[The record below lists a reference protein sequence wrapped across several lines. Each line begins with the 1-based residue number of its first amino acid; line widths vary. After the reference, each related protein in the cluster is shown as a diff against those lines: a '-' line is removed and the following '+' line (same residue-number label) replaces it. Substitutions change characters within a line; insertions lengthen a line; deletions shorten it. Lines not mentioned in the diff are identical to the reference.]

1 MSAARCETRLSSVLT
16 GGRVEVGFRAGSL
29 DDAVAR
35 LLGPL
40 LRQEGL
46 TEPATVSALDAV
58 LSRERSGATTA
69 GSVALPHARLAGL
82 SRIVAALAINADGV
96 YSHSPCATK
105 ALLVFASPAQ
115 ATVEHLKFL
124 GGVAQLFR
132 SDETVERLLA
142 AETSAAALDVIRGRE
157 R

>member
-1 MSAARCETRLSSVLT
+1 MSAARCETRLSSVLL
-16 GGRVEVGFRAGSL
+16 GGRVEVGFRSEGL
-29 DDAVAR
+29 GDAVSR

-40 LRQEGL
+40 LRNEGL
-46 TEPATVSALDAV
+46 SEAGTVAALDAV
-58 LSRERSGATTA
+58 LNRERGGPTTA

-82 SRIVAALAINADGV
+82 SRIIGALALNPDGV

-105 ALLVFASPAQ
+105 VLLVFASPAQ

-124 GGVAQLFR
+124 GGVAQIFR
-132 SDETVERLLA
+132 SDEAMEKLLA
-142 AETSAAALDVIRGRE
+142 AEDGDTALSVIRSRE

>member
-1 MSAARCETRLSSVLT
+1 M
-16 GGRVEVGFRAGSL
+16 GFRAKSL

-46 TEPATVSALDAV
+46 TEPATVSALDSV
-58 LSRERSGATTA
+58 LSRERSGATTV

-82 SRIVAALAINADGV
+82 TRIVAALAVNPEGV
-96 YSHSPCATK
+96 YSHSPCVTK
-105 ALLVFASPAQ
+105 VLLVFASPAQ

-124 GGVAQLFR
+124 GGVAQIFR
-132 SDETVERLLA
+132 SDEAVEKLLA
-142 AETSAAALDVIRGRE
+142 AEDGEAALAVLRSRE